1 MGRSASPGPT
11 PDGGRGVRS
20 TGRARSVPGVAG
32 DVAVHLLDHLER
44 SPDLIA
50 VIDPDGEVR
59 YLNRVARDAVS
70 RAGLARE
77 RLSLADLVERDAFV
91 TYQDLVR
98 PALLRDEVW
107 QGPLRLRLDADQE
120 RWVTVTAT
128 VGSGGSG
135 DWLVAAA
142 RPSSLDRPHPRDQLA
157 RGRDEL
163 TGLTTRGG
171 LAERLEVALA
181 RARRS
186 GRPVAVAFVDLDDL
200 KAIND
205 QFGHYAGDVVLTE
218 VAHRLSDA
226 VRAIDLVAR
235 TGGDEFVVVFDGVE
249 DDDEAEAL
257 LVRLQAAVESGAVRI
272 DDGQV
277 HVSVSVG
284 IATSRGH
291 DAPEVLLRR
300 ADAAMYDA
308 KGERR
313 RPPDRAEQR
322 WADGEAP
329 SVRDVAVA
337 LTQGHIAPGY
347 WVVAGA
353 DRETVAGVQAVARW
367 HGPDGTWRPAAEFAP
382 LVARTGVGFSLELAI
397 LDQVVADAPTW
408 HPQPG
413 RLYVHA
419 SRSFLERRGVAR
431 FFAEVVGRGGLPA
444 AKLGLVVAA
453 DDVVGR
459 LELVQ
464 RPLWELHEL
473 GVHLVVGLALTSTP
487 MVPDLLEAVFDE
499 VRLDPS
505 FARAGHDADLP
516 AIDDAVSRGHRHGM
530 QVRLAGVGDARLA
543 ERATDLGVDLFEGPI
558 AARLVERGPTRA
570 PAPR

>member
-1 MGRSASPGPT
+1 MGRPGSNDPR
-11 PDGGRGVRS
+11 PERGGAATRPAAAGGEVV
-20 TGRARSVPGVAG
+20 AR
-32 DVAVHLLDHLER
+32 LLDHLEH

-50 VIDPDGEVR
+50 VVDPAGNVR
-59 YLNRVARDAVS
+59 YLNQVAQEAVARH
-70 RAGLARE
+70 GLDRPD
-77 RLSLADLVERDAFV
+77 LSLTDLLEPEAFL

-107 QGPLRLRLDADQE
+107 QGPLRLRLDSDQE
-120 RWVTVTAT
+120 RWVTMTGDGA
-128 VGSGGSG
+128 GGG
-135 DWLVAAA
+135 DGWLVAAA
-142 RPSSLDRPHPRDQLA
+142 RPSSLDRPHPGDHLA

-205 QFGHYAGDVVLTE
+205 RFGHLAGDVVLTE

-257 LVRLQAAVESGAVRI
+257 LVRLQAAVESGAIGI
-272 DDGQV
+272 DEGLV

-284 IATSRGH
+284 IATSAGH

-313 RPPDRAEQR
+313 RPPGRDDHHWE
-322 WADGEAP
+322 GEAP
-329 SVRDVAVA
+329 TVRDVAVA
-337 LTQGHIAPGY
+337 LTQGRIAPGY
-347 WVVAGA
+347 WAVTTS
-353 DRETVAGVQAVARW
+353 DRSHLAGVQAAARW
-367 HGPDGTWRPAAEFAP
+367 HGPDGIWRPAADFAP

-397 LDQVVADAPTW
+397 LNQVVADAPSW
-408 HPQPG
+408 IPQPG

-431 FFAEVVGRGGLPA
+431 FFAEVVGRGGVPA
-444 AKLGLVVAA
+444 SSLGLVVASE
-453 DDVVGR
+453 DLVGR
-459 LELVQ
+459 VELVQ

-473 GVHLVVGLALTSTP
+473 GVHLVVGLGPGSP
-487 MVPDLLEAVFDE
+487 PIVPDLVEAVFDE
-499 VRLDPS
+499 VRLEPA
-505 FARAGHDADLP
+505 FARAGLGGAGLAAIADA
-516 AIDDAVSRGHRHGM
+516 AGRGHRHGL

-543 ERATDLGVDLFEGPI
+543 ERAASAGVELLEGPI
-558 AARLVERGPTRA
+558 AAHRVERGPERHHPRA
-570 PAPR
+570 PSTIAS